1 MGNDKFSSLAMK
13 VMEKRYLRGE
23 TPEEMFTRVA
33 KHATSSYE
41 DNELAQYWAL
51 EYYTMMSKL
60 DFLPN
65 SPTLM
70 NAGRPLGQ
78 LSACFVLPV
87 EDDMIGICDAVKNQ
101 AIIHKSGGGTG
112 FSFSRLRPS
121 GAKVASTQ
129 GAASG
134 PISFMQVFNAMTETV
149 KQGGMRRGANMG
161 MLHVWHPDIEQFVD
175 AKVDKTQLTNFNI
188 SVAITDEFMKAVE
201 AGERFR
207 LYHEKLDTGVPNTVD
222 AKALFRKIAHNAW
235 LNGEPGV
242 VFIDNI
248 NSKHPLPDLIESTN
262 PCGEQP
268 LLPNESC
275 NLGSINLGHFVSG
288 GSVDWARLEETVRIA
303 VRFLDDVIDVNLY
316 PLDIISRMTLATR
329 KVGLGV
335 MGWADML
342 ILLGL
347 RYDSEEAVRM
357 AYSVS
362 QFIQTKAYLASAE
375 LAEERGAY
383 PRWVD
388 DERSTRGWKPLRN
401 ATVTT
406 IAPTG
411 TLSIIANCS
420 GGVEP
425 VFAFE
430 MDRGHIDETNRWVH
444 PLWERRAELG
454 LKEEVFVKSR
464 DVHWSW
470 LIKHQAAWQQ
480 NVCNAVSMTINMASS
495 VSVEDVQDAYMMAWK
510 AGCKGLTVYRD
521 GSRDGQIL
529 KDASEK
535 KPEFSDPID
544 QMAVSMPKV
553 DSCVEDQD
561 DNVVMTGCN
570 GCINIIDWYEGNPI
584 CRLTYEETAAC
595 KQSGYQHYFSLH
607 NLPGWLYGGKV
618 CRVGKS
624 TVMITEPLRA
634 KTLQAKG
641 KSDPSILCTFPNGDQ
656 AYLSIDVLQP
666 VKLVNG
672 FMESME
678 GLENRLKWSTN
689 QFMPKPRPK
698 RAYGFTDEVQVGC
711 GKLFITFNRDQNG
724 AALETFIET
733 GKTGGCAAQSS
744 AMGQLISVALR
755 SGVRVNELVKRLKG
769 IKCPACVNK
778 GLGVLSCPDAVAR
791 VLVEEN
797 ALKINL
803 RNDGKVRVEKP
814 DSGDIGGNSCPEC
827 GKATVPSGG
836 CVTCPECGWSKCG

>member
-1 MGNDKFSSLAMK
+1 
-13 VMEKRYLRGE
+13 
-23 TPEEMFTRVA
+23 MFTRVA
-33 KHATSSYE
+33 KHVTSSYE

-134 PISFMQVFNAMTETV
+134 PLSFMRVFNEMTETV

-161 MLHVWHPDIEQFVD
+161 MLHVYHPDIMGFVKAKIKGDQFN
-175 AKVDKTQLTNFNI
+175 NFNF
-188 SVAITDEFMKAVE
+188 SVAVVDDFMKAVE
-201 AGERFR
+201 KNDRYSLHHDKTGAHSNNYVNAAELF
-207 LYHEKLDTGVPNTVD
+207 HE
-222 AKALFRKIAHNAW
+222 IAYGAW

-242 VFIDNI
+242 VFIDTI
-248 NSKHPLPDLIESTN
+248 NRAHTLPDIIEATN

-275 NLGSINLGHFVSG
+275 VLGSINLAKFVTSG
-288 GSVDWARLEETVRIA
+288 KVDWERLSKVVQTA
-303 VRFLDDVIDVNLY
+303 VRFLDDVIDVNVY
-316 PLDIISRMTLATR
+316 PLPEIREMTLATR
-329 KVGLGV
+329 KIGLGV

-342 ILLGL
+342 ILLGM
-347 RYDSEEAVRM
+347 RYDSNEAVDLARE
-357 AYSVS
+357 VS
-362 QFIQTKAYLASAE
+362 HFIQETALAASMYLAT
-375 LAEERGAY
+375 ERGAF
-383 PRWVD
+383 PRWAD
-388 DERSTRGWKPLRN
+388 DERCQKGWKPLRN
-401 ATVTT
+401 ATVIT

-411 TLSIIANCS
+411 TLSIIANCN
-420 GGVEP
+420 GGVQALLGTEL
-425 VFAFE
+425 E
-430 MDRGHIDETNRWVH
+430 RGHIDENNLWVH
-444 PLWERRAELG
+444 PLWEKRKELG
-454 LKEEVFVKSR
+454 LPDELFVKER

-470 LIKHQAAWQQ
+470 LVKHQAAWQQ
-480 NVCNAVSMTINMASS
+480 NVCNAVSMTINMAPDCT
-495 VSVEDVQDAYMMAWK
+495 VEDVKDAYMMAWK
-510 AGCKGLTVYRD
+510 FGCKGLTVYRD

-529 KDASEK
+529 KDANLSAGGIELAAAK
-535 KPEFSDPID
+535 AD
-544 QMAVSMPKV
+544 KV
-553 DSCVEDQD
+553 WEGIKDAAEQ
-561 DNVVMTGCN
+561 VV
-570 GCINIIDWYEGNPI
+570 
-584 CRLTYEETAAC
+584 
-595 KQSGYQHYFSLH
+595 
-607 NLPGWLYGGKV
+607 
-618 CRVGKS
+618 
-624 TVMITEPLRA
+624 
-634 KTLQAKG
+634 
-641 KSDPSILCTFPNGDQ
+641 
-656 AYLSIDVLQP
+656 
-666 VKLVNG
+666 
-672 FMESME
+672 
-678 GLENRLKWSTN
+678 KWGTN
-689 QFMPKPRPK
+689 QFVPKPRPK
-698 RAYGFTDEVQVGC
+698 RAYGFTDKVQVGC

-755 SGVRVNELVKRLKG
+755 SGIKVTEIVKRLKG

-791 VLVEEN
+791 VLAEEN
-797 ALKINL
+797 AVKINL

-827 GKATVPSGG
+827 GKVTVPSGG
-836 CVTCPECGWSKCG
+836 CVTCPECGWSKCS

>member
-1 MGNDKFSSLAMK
+1 MGNDKFSSLAMR

-23 TPEEMFTRVA
+23 KPEEMFKRVA
-33 KHATSSYE
+33 KHITSRYE
-41 DNELAQYWAL
+41 DKELAQYWAL

-112 FSFSRLRPS
+112 FSFSRLRPA
-121 GAKVASTQ
+121 GAKVSSTQ

-134 PISFMQVFNAMTETV
+134 PLSFMRVFNEMTETV

-175 AKVDKTQLTNFNI
+175 AKVDKTQLNNFNI
-188 SVAITDEFMKAVE
+188 SVAITDEFMNTVV

-207 LYHEKLDTGVPNTVD
+207 LRHEKLDPGVPNTVD
-222 AKALFRKIAHNAW
+222 ARALFRKIAHNAW

-275 NLGSINLGHFVSG
+275 NLGSINLAHFVRG
-288 GSVDWARLEETVRIA
+288 GSVDWARLGDTIRIA
-303 VRFLDDVIDVNLY
+303 VRFLDDVIDVNLF
-316 PLDIISRMTLATR
+316 PLDIIRQMTLATR
-329 KVGLGV
+329 KIGLGV

-347 RYDSEEAVRM
+347 RYDSEEAVQM
-357 AYSVS
+357 AHSVS

-375 LAEERGAY
+375 LAKERGVY
-383 PRWVD
+383 PRWAD
-388 DERSTRGWKPLRN
+388 DERSKNDWKPLRN

-430 MDRGHIDETNRWVH
+430 MDRGHIDETNRWIH
-444 PLWERRAELG
+444 PLRERRAELG
-454 LKEEVFVKSR
+454 LKEDVFVKSR
-464 DVHWSW
+464 DIHWSW
-470 LIKHQAAWQQ
+470 LIKHQAAWQK

-495 VSVEDVQDAYMMAWK
+495 VSVEDVQDAYTMAWK
-510 AGCKGLTVYRD
+510 SGCKGLTVYRD
-521 GSRDGQIL
+521 GSREGQIL
-529 KDASEK
+529 RDSSAGEAN
-535 KPEFSDPID
+535 E
-544 QMAVSMPKV
+544 AVEA
-553 DSCVEDQD
+553 D
-561 DNVVMTGCN
+561 TG
-570 GCINIIDWYEGNPI
+570 
-584 CRLTYEETAAC
+584 AAP
-595 KQSGYQHYFSLH
+595 
-607 NLPGWLYGGKV
+607 N
-618 CRVGKS
+618 
-624 TVMITEPLRA
+624 
-634 KTLQAKG
+634 
-641 KSDPSILCTFPNGDQ
+641 SIVP
-656 AYLSIDVLQP
+656 
-666 VKLVNG
+666 
-672 FMESME
+672 
-678 GLENRLKWSTN
+678 R
-689 QFMPKPRPK
+689 PRPK
-698 RAYGFTDEVQVGC
+698 RAYGFTDEIQVGC
-711 GKLFITFNRDQNG
+711 GKLFVTFNRD
-724 AALETFIET
+724 AEEHALETFVET
-733 GKTGGCAAQSS
+733 GKTGGCSAQS
-744 AMGQLISVALR
+744 AAIGQLISVGLR
-755 SGVRVNELVKRLKG
+755 SGIKVEEIIKRLRG
-769 IKCPACVNK
+769 IKCPACTNK
-778 GLGVLSCPDAVAR
+778 GLGITSCPDAVAR
-791 VLVEEN
+791 VLQGKILIQKEAKKAEFVEN
-797 ALKINL
+797 C
-803 RNDGKVRVEKP
+803 D
-814 DSGDIGGNSCPEC
+814 NSCPEC

-836 CVTCPECGWSKCG
+836 CVTCMECGWSRCS